1 MKILWYHFFHYLAIA
16 YHQSSIL
23 SCSFLTVKSYCTSF
37 SQKGKLPWNYCGY
50 KREDTLWKLT
60 FWCIYMDPWITYGQQ
75 ITDNNNRYSG
85 KATEKLREFLDK
97 KIKDTLALWAQSRAQ
112 VDPWHG
118 VSNVQLQLPHCILAK
133 NHDVLRMAA
142 IQN

>member
-1 MKILWYHFFHYLAIA
+1 
-16 YHQSSIL
+16 
-23 SCSFLTVKSYCTSF
+23 
-37 SQKGKLPWNYCGY
+37 
-50 KREDTLWKLT
+50 
-60 FWCIYMDPWITYGQQ
+60 MDPWITYGQQ